1 MSAARCSCS
10 LCPCA
15 RTWRIIPRLS
25 STACGRS
32 HRALVD
38 LDSGGAGGV
47 TARRSFTV
55 DGLSLLAREW
65 PPAARWSSSTVLT
78 IRGAEHHTPGVHR
91 IAGPVWDHPQPE
103 LGVHT
108 PTSAALTGSPLRSAR
123 CSGVSLPCS
132 VSGGGTCTGSVG
144 VADQRREMLKER
156 HPQMSWL
163 ARTLVSSGLSLPI
176 RVPWGKVLA
185 RSGLLAAAVAV
196 AVAAVYVIFWPVS
209 DLIAR
214 HDVGAITGRGYGA
227 ALQQAR
233 DAARG
238 RLVAFGAGLFAAG
251 ALIYT
256 ARNFSLTRQG
266 QVTDRYTKAI
276 DQLGSDKGLDVR
288 IGGIYALERIAH
300 DSPPDHPTIMDVLA
314 TFIRD
319 HSSEQWPPAEPG
331 RVDPPE
337 RATRPD
343 VQAALTV
350 IGRRNPRHDRR
361 WSGRVDLHSAV
372 LTRADLRARTSE
384 ARTCPAP
391 SSPARTSSARTFPAR
406 TSKARTSPAP
416 TSPAPTSPARTS
428 EARTSPART
437 FPARTFPART
447 SSG

>member
-1 MSAARCSCS
+1 
-10 LCPCA
+10 
-15 RTWRIIPRLS
+15 
-25 STACGRS
+25 
-32 HRALVD
+32 
-38 LDSGGAGGV
+38 
-47 TARRSFTV
+47 
-55 DGLSLLAREW
+55 
-65 PPAARWSSSTVLT
+65 
-78 IRGAEHHTPGVHR
+78 
-91 IAGPVWDHPQPE
+91 
-103 LGVHT
+103 
-108 PTSAALTGSPLRSAR
+108 
-123 CSGVSLPCS
+123 
-132 VSGGGTCTGSVG
+132 
-144 VADQRREMLKER
+144 
-156 HPQMSWL
+156 MSWL
-163 ARTLVSSGLSLPI
+163 ARTLVSSWLSLPI
-176 RVPWGKVLA
+176 QVPWGKVLA

-276 DQLGSDKGLDVR
+276 EQLGSDKGIDVR

-300 DSPPDHPTIMDVLA
+300 DSPRDHPTIMDVLA

-331 RVDPPE
+331 RVDRQNGQ
-337 RATRPD
+337 RAPTYKRPSLSSVAGIPD
-343 VQAALTV
+343 TTAG
-350 IGRRNPRHDRR
+350 GRAGSICTARSSPARTF
-361 WSGRVDLHSAV
+361 V
-372 LTRADLRARTSE
+372 ARTSE
-384 ARTCPAP
+384 ARTCPAR
-391 SSPARTSSARTFPAR
+391 SSTARTSTARTFPAR

-428 EARTSPART
+428 RRVPHRRAPFRRDLSGANLIGSRTSPTFRGGRKEKYQFRT
-437 FPARTFPART
+437 AGWSSRPRRDLTRTRYL
-447 SSG
+447 